1 MFEDLWCLYYPDDIN
16 QQFSERAQLLQQ
28 QPMNPM
34 SIIQLSFAAFLAQ
47 LFPQLQGVLL
57 QMIQYNP
64 HTNTFG
70 NSTG

>member
-1 MFEDLWCLYYPDDIN
+1 M
-16 QQFSERAQLLQQ
+16 LQQ

-34 SIIQLSFAAFLAQ
+34 TIIQLSFAAFLAQ

-57 QMIQYNP
+57 QIIQYNP

-70 NSTG
+70 NTSGL